1 MQSIGLFFRRVFSGK
16 GAAAKPR
23 MMVRPRAFIQ
33 PTRPSKSNSHV
44 SSTYTSDISEKE
56 IDLSNKDTWSRGPDL
71 LWLHNTQ
78 DKKRKML
85 KAKYER
91 YFPAMGRYMP
101 YIDLPEGRVHLA
113 RYFP

>member
-16 GAAAKPR
+16 GATAKPR
-23 MMVRPRAFIQ
+23 TMVRPQAFTQ
-33 PTRPSKSNSHV
+33 PTRPSNSTSHV
-44 SSTYTSDISEKE
+44 SNTYTSEINEKK
-56 IDLSNKDTWSRGPDL
+56 IDPSNKDTWSRGPDL

-78 DKKRKML
+78 DKQRKRL
-85 KAKYER
+85 KAKYEQN
-91 YFPAMGRYMP
+91 FPAMGTYTP

>member
-1 MQSIGLFFRRVFSGK
+1 MFSAGLFSRRVFGK
-16 GAAAKPR
+16 GVTAKPR
-23 MMVRPRAFIQ
+23 TMVRPRAFIQ
-33 PTRPSKSNSHV
+33 PTRTSDSTSHV
-44 SSTYTSDISEKE
+44 SNTYTSDINENE

-78 DKKRKML
+78 DKQRKRL

-91 YFPAMGRYMP
+91 YFPAMSPSMP
-101 YIDLPEGRVHLA
+101 YIDLHEGQVHIA